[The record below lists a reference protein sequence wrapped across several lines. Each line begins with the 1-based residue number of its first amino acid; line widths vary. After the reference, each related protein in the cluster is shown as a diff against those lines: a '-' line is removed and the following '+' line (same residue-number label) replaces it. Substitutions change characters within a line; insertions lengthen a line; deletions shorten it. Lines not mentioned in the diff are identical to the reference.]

1 MSEICSCDVLM
12 LTHDVTYYRQIDAME
27 SPSSPMIANGWLSK
41 FGQRIKGDAV
51 LHGHYILRNINH
63 RDGETKL
70 KEINSYH
77 SSLKFTIQ
85 SEMDQSLPFL
95 DMKLLGEEQK
105 LSSTW
110 YTCLLYTSPSPR
122 DATLSRMPSSA

>member
-1 MSEICSCDVLM
+1 M
-12 LTHDVTYYRQIDAME
+12 LTHDAYYRQIDGLAME
-27 SPSSPMIANGWLSK
+27 SPPSPMIANGWLSK

-77 SSLKFTIQ
+77 SSLKFTIE

-110 YTCLLYTSPSPR
+110 YTKTTDTGLTMNYHAL
-122 DATLSRMPSSA
+122 

>member
-12 LTHDVTYYRQIDAME
+12 LTHDVTYYRQIDGLAME

-41 FGQRIKGDAV
+41 FGHRIKGDAV

-70 KEINSYH
+70 NEINSYH
-77 SSLKFTIQ
+77 SSLKFTIE

-110 YTCLLYTSPSPR
+110 YTKTTDTGLTMNYHAL
-122 DATLSRMPSSA
+122 